1 MSISKDLFIYFI
13 QMSLNAYIN
22 EASDVLFRFD
32 LFTIPHSSSN
42 FNICADERTRQKM
55 FEYLG
60 EFEETDERG
69 NVTLLSVLEHK
80 LSEERHVCSQQLRL
94 QSSQMLKFLTGTSKT
109 GCENQRR
116 LKCFVCT
123 KLASEIH
130 TLLLKAALRYNQKL
144 IF

>member
-1 MSISKDLFIYFI
+1 MREIEKSTYRKEMLDEYAIDIYGMLNDFR
-13 QMSLNAYIN
+13 MSLNAYIN

-94 QSSQMLKFLTGTSKT
+94 QSSQMLKFLT
-109 GCENQRR
+109 
-116 LKCFVCT
+116 
-123 KLASEIH
+123 
-130 TLLLKAALRYNQKL
+130 
-144 IF
+144 